1 MARFGVYTNL
11 MKDFV
16 HLHTHSH
23 YSLLDGLIKIDEL
36 VAEVARLEMPAIAL
50 TDHGNMY
57 GAIEF
62 YQKARKAGIQPIIG
76 MEAYVAFERMS
87 DRRPGIDEKRYHLT
101 LLAENDEGY
110 RNLVALTTKAH
121 LEGFYYKPRL
131 DHDTLR
137 AHAKGLVALSG
148 CMSGEIPR
156 ALLAGDEARAEQLAA
171 LYQDVFGKDNFFI
184 ELSSHPG
191 LANHDR
197 LQAMLKTLAEKTG
210 ASTVATQDAHYIKS
224 EDAKAQ
230 DILLAIQ
237 TNTRIDD
244 EDRLTMKDDDF
255 SLRSGAAMAYL
266 FANNHEAMLN
276 TKHIAERVRYNLP
289 LGALQLPHF
298 PLPDGE
304 TAESYLKTLAYQG
317 AARRYGN
324 PLTRDVANRLAY
336 ELDVIGKAGFA
347 AYFLIV
353 QDLVNWAKQQGIAVG
368 PGRGSAAGS
377 LVSYALNITAID
389 PLAYQLLFERFMNP
403 ARVSPPDIDLDFA
416 DARKDEVLAYAAQKY
431 GRDHVAQ
438 IITFGTMAARAA
450 VRDAGRALGMT
461 YQFCDETAKMIP
473 FGLSLARALKEV
485 KELAEAYR
493 TNPDTQK
500 VIDAAR
506 RLEGVARHA
515 STHACGVVITKDPL
529 VTLVP
534 LQLATSGDSEKK
546 TSLVTQYEMHAI
558 EDLGLLKID
567 FLGLANLTIIE
578 ETIKRVAK
586 RRSESI
592 NIAAIPL
599 DDPAPFALL
608 AQGRTAGIFQFE
620 SMGMTRYLKE
630 MKPTHLE
637 DLIAMVALYRPGPM
651 ELIPRYIARKHGK
664 EPIIYLHQ
672 KLESILKSTYGVI
685 TYQEQLMQITRD
697 LAGFS
702 LAEADLIRKA
712 VGKKIK
718 KLLEEQAQKFIV
730 GVERTM
736 GSRKLGENLWA
747 LVEPFARYGFNK
759 AHSTGYALVAY
770 QTAWLKAHYPVEF
783 FASLLNAEA
792 KNVERMSFLIAE
804 AKQEGLEIFA
814 PDVNDS
820 DAGFTVTSDTTVRF
834 GLAAIKNVGHNLV
847 ESLAHERHTHGS
859 FASLAAFFERL
870 PLKDL
875 NKKSVEALIKAGAL
889 DCLGERNAM
898 LANIEKLLEYH
909 RDQTRL
915 SQSNQ
920 ISLFGGLA
928 NKNVALPALALTPA
942 VPAPLEERLRW
953 ERDLLG
959 LYVSGHPLERFKRFT
974 KNLAK
979 KIEMVKTIPE
989 GASVAIAG
997 LLAETKKIFT
1007 KKGDPMMFIKL
1018 ADESG
1023 EIEGVVFPSTLA
1035 QFAPLLQPDR
1045 CVLIKG
1051 RVSHRNGSLSIICNT
1066 VEPLKE

>member
-1 MARFGVYTNL
+1 

-36 VAEVARLEMPAIAL
+36 VREVARLEMPAIAL

-62 YQKARKAGIQPIIG
+62 YQKARKAGIRPILG
-76 MEAYVAFERMS
+76 MEAYIAFERMN

-131 DHDTLR
+131 DHETLR
-137 AHAKGLVALSG
+137 AHAKGLIALSG
-148 CMSGEIPR
+148 CMTGEIPR
-156 ALLAGDEARAEQLAA
+156 ALLSGDEARAEQLVHT
-171 LYQDVFGKDNFFI
+171 YRDIFGKDNFFI
-184 ELSSHPG
+184 ELSSHTG
-191 LANHDR
+191 IANHDR
-197 LQAMLKTLAEKTG
+197 LQTMLVGLAQKTG
-210 ASTVATQDAHYIKS
+210 MPTVATQDAHYVNTD
-224 EDAKAQ
+224 DAKAQ
-230 DILLAIQ
+230 DVLLAIQ

-255 SLRSGAAMAYL
+255 SLRSGAIMANL
-266 FANNHEAMLN
+266 FAENREALLN
-276 TKHIAERVRYNLP
+276 TKHIAERVSYHIP
-289 LGALQLPHF
+289 LGVLQLPHF
-298 PLPDGE
+298 PLPQGE
-304 TAESYLKTLAYQG
+304 TAESYLKTLANQG
-317 AARRYGN
+317 ALKRYGN
-324 PLTRDVANRLAY
+324 PLPHDAAQRLSY
-336 ELDVIGKAGFA
+336 ELDVIGKTGFA
-347 AYFLIV
+347 GYFLIV

-416 DARKDEVLAYAAQKY
+416 DTRKEEVLAYAAQKY

-473 FGLSLARALKEV
+473 FGFSLARALKEV
-485 KELAEAYR
+485 KELADAHR

-500 VIDAAR
+500 IIDAAR

-529 VTLVP
+529 TALVP
-534 LQLATSGDSEKK
+534 LQLATSGGGGEK
-546 TSLVTQYEMHAI
+546 TSLVTQYEMRAI

-578 ETIKRVAK
+578 ETIKRVATRHGK
-586 RRSESI
+586 SI
-592 NIAAIPL
+592 DIATIPL

-651 ELIPRYIARKHGK
+651 ELIPSYIKRKHG
-664 EPIIYLHQ
+664 EEHITYLHQ
-672 KLESILKSTYGVI
+672 KLAPILEKTYGI
-685 TYQEQLMQITRD
+685 GIYQEQMMQIARD
-697 LAGFS
+697 LAGFT
-702 LAEADLIRKA
+702 LAEADTLRKA
-712 VGKKIK
+712 IGKKIK
-718 KLLEEQAQKFIV
+718 SLLAEQQEKLLNGMRANGIDR
-730 GVERTM
+730 RTAD
-736 GSRKLGENLWA
+736 KIWELFP
-747 LVEPFARYGFNK
+747 PFARYGFNRSH
-759 AHSTGYALVAY
+759 AAAYALVAY
-770 QTAWLKAHYPVEF
+770 QTAWLKTYYPVEF

-792 KNVERMSFLIAE
+792 KNVERMSFLISE
-804 AKQEGLEIFA
+804 AKRERLAVLA

-820 DAGFTVTSDTTVRF
+820 DAGFTVTSDATIRF

-847 ESLAHERHTHGS
+847 EALADERGSHGP
-859 FASLAAFFERL
+859 FASLASFFERL

-875 NKKSVEALIKAGAL
+875 NKKSMEALIKAGAL
-889 DCLGERNAM
+889 DRFGERNAM
-898 LANIEKLLEYH
+898 LGNIEKLLGYH
-909 RDQTRL
+909 RGQTRF

-920 ISLFGGLA
+920 ISLFSGSTHGA
-928 NKNVALPALALTPA
+928 SLPALALD
-942 VPAPLEERLRW
+942 PAPPASLEDRLRW
-953 ERDLLG
+953 EKELLG
-959 LYVSGHPLERFKRFT
+959 LYLSGHPLERFRHFT

-979 KIEMVKTIPE
+979 KIETLKTIPE
-989 GASVAIAG
+989 GTSVAIAG

-1023 EIEGVVFPSTLA
+1023 EIEGVVFPSTLER
-1035 QFAPLLQPDR
+1035 FAPLLQPDR

-1051 RVSHRNGSLSIICNT
+1051 RVSRRNGSISIICNT
-1066 VEPLKE
+1066 IEPLKE

>member
-1 MARFGVYTNL
+1 

-23 YSLLDGLIKIDEL
+23 YSLLDGLIKINEL

-62 YQKARKAGIQPIIG
+62 YQKARKAGIKPIIG
-76 MEAYVAFERMS
+76 MEAYIAFERMR
-87 DRRPGIDEKRYHLT
+87 DRRPGVDEKRYHLT

-110 RNLVALTTKAH
+110 RNLVTLTTKAH

-131 DHDTLR
+131 DHETLR

-156 ALLAGDEARAEQLAA
+156 ALLTGNETRAEQLVA
-171 LYQDVFGKDNFFI
+171 LHRDIFGKNNFFI
-184 ELSSHPG
+184 ELSSHAG
-191 LANHDR
+191 IANHDR
-197 LQAMLKTLAEKTG
+197 LQTMLAGLAQKTG
-210 ASTVATQDAHYIKS
+210 TPTVATQDAHYVKS
-224 EDAKAQ
+224 EDAEAQ
-230 DILLAIQ
+230 DVLLAIQ
-237 TNTRIDD
+237 TNTRLDD

-255 SLRSGAAMAYL
+255 SLRSGAIMANL
-266 FANNHEAMLN
+266 FAHNREALLN
-276 TKHIAERVRYNLP
+276 TKHIAERVNYNLS
-289 LGALQLPHF
+289 LGVLQLPHF

-317 AARRYGN
+317 ALKRYGN
-324 PLTRDVANRLAY
+324 PFSYEVAERLAY
-336 ELDVIGKAGFA
+336 ELDVIGKTGFA

-389 PLAYQLLFERFMNP
+389 PLSYQLLFERFMNP

-416 DARKDEVLAYAAQKY
+416 DTRKDEVLAYATQKY

-450 VRDAGRALGMT
+450 VRDAGRALGIT

-473 FGLSLARALKEV
+473 PGFSLSRALKEI
-485 KELAEAYR
+485 KELKEAYR
-493 TNPDTQK
+493 TNPDTRK
-500 VIDAAR
+500 IIDAAC

-529 VTLVP
+529 ATLVP
-534 LQLATSGDSEKK
+534 LQLATSSGGKEK

-558 EDLGLLKID
+558 KDLGLLKID

-586 RRSESI
+586 RHGESVD
-592 NIAAIPL
+592 IATIPL
-599 DDPAPFALL
+599 NDPAPFTLL
-608 AQGRTAGIFQFE
+608 ANGRTAGIFQFE

-630 MKPTHLE
+630 IKPTHLE

-651 ELIPRYIARKHGK
+651 ELIPSYIKRKHGEEK
-664 EPIIYLHQ
+664 ITYLHP
-672 KLESILKSTYGVI
+672 KLAPILEKTYGI
-685 TYQEQLMQITRD
+685 GIYQEQMMHIARD
-697 LAGFS
+697 LAGFT
-702 LAEADLIRKA
+702 LAEADILRKA
-712 VGKKIK
+712 IGEKIK
-718 KLLEEQAQKFIV
+718 SLLAEQQEKLIAGMRANGIDQRVANQIWELFP
-730 GVERTM
+730 
-736 GSRKLGENLWA
+736 
-747 LVEPFARYGFNK
+747 PFARYGFNRSH
-759 AHSTGYALVAY
+759 AAAYALVAY
-770 QTAWLKAHYPVEF
+770 QTAWLKTHYPIEF

-804 AKQEGLEIFA
+804 AKREGLAVLA

-820 DAGFTVTSDTTVRF
+820 DAGFTVTSDTTIRF

-847 ESLAHERHTHGS
+847 EALACERHAHGP
-859 FASLAAFFERL
+859 FASLTSFFERL

-875 NKKSVEALIKAGAL
+875 NKKSMEALIKAGAL
-889 DCLGERNAM
+889 DRLGERNAM

-909 RDQTRL
+909 RSQTRL

-920 ISLFGGLA
+920 ISLFGGPH
-928 NKNVALPALALTPA
+928 NNNVSLPALTLALATPTS
-942 VPAPLEERLRW
+942 LEDRLRW
-953 ERDLLG
+953 EKELLG
-959 LYVSGHPLERFKRFT
+959 LYVSGHPLERFQHFT

-989 GASVAIAG
+989 GASTIIAG

-1023 EIEGVVFPSTLA
+1023 EIEGVVFPATLER
-1035 QFAPLLQPDR
+1035 FAPLLQPDR